1 MTQSSPSDGS
11 LFIEQCDD
19 PKGVAIYLLRPDGS
33 ISMGIVVDAS
43 AAIGAGRRL
52 VALGML
58 ADAKA
63 GDAMTIS

>member
-1 MTQSSPSDGS
+1 MSAPKGDDGT
-11 LFIEQCDD
+11 LLIESCDD
-19 PKGVAIYLLRPDGS
+19 PRGVAIYLLRPDGS

-58 ADAKA
+58 SDAKSSA
-63 GDAMTIS
+63 AQDLS